1 MEILIVLFVL
11 GLVCALIKVI
21 WEYFVEVV
29 KFIGLLILA
38 PFALVFEHWRA
49 FAWITALAIVCSTI
63 YYMFPMVRDSIRE
76 SRESK
81 AREVEMAKAREKE
94 RLQEELKHRQRVL
107 QEQEALRLAEEERQD
122 NARRIRD
129 KEDRIRGF
137 AIKENPSLW
146 SGYQSLGG
154 SLEEQTRKVTSL
166 RDELLEFGQTP
177 TNHAGYLKACRALE
191 AMQSAHNEI
200 RRKLE
205 EAYLESRAFEALP
218 EHGKDRAVGCI
229 KEAEAVFNRYKEL
242 SEGRSSEPSE

>member
-1 MEILIVLFVL
+1 MEILIALFVL

-21 WEYFVEVV
+21 WEYFVKVV
-29 KFIGLLILA
+29 KFVGVLILV

-49 FAWITALAIVCSTI
+49 FAWITALGIVCSTI

-76 SRESK
+76 SRELK
-81 AREVEMAKAREKE
+81 AREAEIAKE
-94 RLQEELKHRQRVL
+94 REQEKLKEEQAQRQRIR
-107 QEQEALRLAEEERQD
+107 QEQEALRIAEQERQH

-166 RDELLEFGQTP
+166 RDELLEFGQNP

-191 AMQSAHNEI
+191 AMRLAHDEI

-242 SEGRSSEPSE
+242 SEGRSSEQPE

>member
-1 MEILIVLFVL
+1 MEILIALFVL
-11 GLVCALIKVI
+11 GLVCALVKVI
-21 WEYFVEVV
+21 WEYFVKVV
-29 KFIGLLILA
+29 KLIGLLLLA
-38 PFALVFEHWRA
+38 PFALAFEHWRA
-49 FAWITALAIVCSTI
+49 FAWITALAIVCCTI
-63 YYMFPMVRDSIRE
+63 CYMFPMVRDSIRE

-81 AREVEMAKAREKE
+81 AREAEMAKSWEQK
-94 RLQEELKHRQRVL
+94 RLQEEQERRQRIR
-107 QEQEALRLAEEERQD
+107 QEQEALRMAEQERQD

-166 RDELLEFGQTP
+166 RDELLEFGQNP

-191 AMQSAHNEI
+191 AMRSAHIEI

-229 KEAEAVFNRYKEL
+229 KEAESVFNRYKEL
-242 SEGRSSEPSE
+242 SEVRSSEQTE